1 MRIVIVAAAA
11 ATMAAAA
18 GAGAGELSSA
28 AGPPALS
35 AQLQAIMPKLDAGRA
50 NTVAKPLVAAMKEF
64 DINSPKR
71 QAAFLAQ
78 VAQES
83 GQLRYFEETFS
94 NLEAYENRAD
104 LGNTKPGD
112 GKKYKGRGPLM
123 LTGRA
128 NYKAAGQ
135 ALKLDLEAKPDLVME
150 PDVGC
155 RAAAWFWKTH
165 GLNELADRSDL
176 RGITQRIHGDFAAL
190 DARMKYYRQAKAA
203 LGVRD

>member
-1 MRIVIVAAAA
+1 MRVMIVAAAA

-18 GAGAGELSSA
+18 GAGELSSP

-50 NTVAKPLVAAMKEF
+50 NTVAKPMVAAMKEF
-64 DINSPKR
+64 DINSAKR

-83 GQLRYFEETFS
+83 GQLRYFEESFS

-135 ALKLDLEAKPDLVME
+135 ALKLDLEAKPDLVLE

-155 RAAAWFWKTH
+155 RVAAWYWKTH
-165 GLNELADRSDL
+165 GLNELADKGDV
-176 RGITQRIHGDFAAL
+176 RGITQRLHGDFANL
-190 DARMKYYRQAKAA
+190 DSRMKYYRTAKQT